1 MRSAKLSKI
10 YPNELGSINKSIR
23 GIAGRNSEDFLNGET
38 EFKKLKTWDSLG
50 VLMVIDGVEMEFGVL
65 LRKQDFDTIT
75 TLAELYEQIKQRRSA

>member
-1 MRSAKLSKI
+1 MSLDQ
-10 YPNELGSINKSIR
+10 LINLFEESLDEIP
-23 GIAGRNSEDFLNGET
+23 EDFLNGET

-50 VLMVIDGVEMEFGVL
+50 VLMVIDGVELEFGVL

>member
-1 MRSAKLSKI
+1 MSLDQ
-10 YPNELGSINKSIR
+10 LINLFEESLDEIPE
-23 GIAGRNSEDFLNGET
+23 AFLNGET

>member
-1 MRSAKLSKI
+1 MSLDQ
-10 YPNELGSINKSIR
+10 LINLFEESLDEIP
-23 GIAGRNSEDFLNGET
+23 EDFLNGET